1 MSDNDKLRS
10 MADTWIVVVTIF
22 LAIELTAVTFTI
34 AQTVDPKEIS
44 DVSKMYL
51 GSAMVT
57 VALTGLSM
65 IIFIAAK
72 DPRMQKYS
80 VATLVDKGV
89 LVMLFAVISCSITLG
104 IGAKLITT
112 LDESFALPFLISGI
126 TIGMYLGFYR
136 RYIHGKKIGS

>member
-1 MSDNDKLRS
+1 

-34 AQTVDPKEIS
+34 AQTVDPDKITTL
-44 DVSKMYL
+44 SKMYL
-51 GSAMVT
+51 GSAIVT

-89 LVMLFAVISCSITLG
+89 LVMLVAVISCSVTLG
-104 IGAKLITT
+104 IGANLMVPPSM
-112 LDESFALPFLISGI
+112 LMVPELVRVPPELL
-126 TIGMYLGFYR
+126 MVPP
-136 RYIHGKKIGS
+136 